1 VTTTTVLPASRLLS
15 RPSESSPHDLANHLA
30 THGPLGVPAA
40 HDPDWAS
47 GLLRQISESGLVG
60 RGGAGFPAATK
71 WRSLAAGRHRPMV
84 VVNAMEGEPASAKDR
99 VLLAHSPHLIL
110 DGAEVVAAVVGASDI
125 VICIP
130 DQSGPATGSI
140 ERAVTER
147 RGSTQGDVRVTVE
160 RAPGG
165 YVTGEESALVG
176 WLHKKRALPVLRLD
190 KSIPL
195 TVGARPALVHNA
207 ETLCHV
213 ALIARHGSH
222 WFRQRGTP
230 EAPGS
235 TLVTVTGAVRR
246 PGVVEVDLGTPIEDI
261 LEATGLDSELSA
273 VLLGGYGGTWLEASR
288 LATPYAP
295 GPLAAAGATSG
306 VGIIIALPTSSCGI
320 AETARITR
328 YMAGESAGQCGPCI
342 FGLPALAADLED
354 LQAGRGDRGLPDRIH
369 RRAATIDGRGAC
381 RHPDGVV
388 RLVRSALQVFADD
401 AAAHTLGHP
410 CQGHANPTVLT
421 LPGRTPNV
429 PRNPDDNP
437 IHSPSQRRRR

>member
-1 VTTTTVLPASRLLS
+1 VTTTTLHPASRLLARRS
-15 RPSESSPHDLANHLA
+15 DSASPPDLSNHLA
-30 THGPLGVPAA
+30 THGPLEIPMA
-40 HDPDWAS
+40 HDADWAAKVL
-47 GLLRQISESGLVG
+47 GQIRESGLRG
-60 RGGAGFPAATK
+60 RGGAGFPAASK
-71 WRSLAAGRHRPMV
+71 WRSLAVGRHRPMV

-99 VLLAHSPHLIL
+99 LLLAHSPHLIL
-110 DGAEVVAAVVGASDI
+110 DGAEVVAAVVGAFDI

-130 DQSGPATGSI
+130 DQAGRASGSI
-140 ERAVTER
+140 ERAVTQR
-147 RGSTQGDVRVTVE
+147 RGSTRSDVRLTVE
-160 RAPGG
+160 RAPIG

-176 WLHKKRALPVLRLD
+176 WLHKRRALPVLRVD
-190 KSIPL
+190 KSVPL

-213 ALIARHGSH
+213 ALIARHGSR

-246 PGVVEVDLGTPIEDI
+246 PGVVEVDLGTPIDDI
-261 LEATGLDSELSA
+261 LGAAGLDVELSA
-273 VLLGGYGGTWLEASR
+273 VLLGGYGGTWLEAS
-288 LATPYAP
+288 LLGTPYAP

-342 FGLPALAADLED
+342 FGLPALATDLEA
-354 LQAGRGDRGLPDRIH
+354 LQAGRGDRALPDRIH
-369 RRAATIDGRGAC
+369 RRAVTIDGRGAC
-381 RHPDGVV
+381 RHPDGVI

-401 AAAHTLGHP
+401 ADAHILGHP

-421 LPGRTPNV
+421 FPG
-429 PRNPDDNP
+429 
-437 IHSPSQRRRR
+437 QRRLP